1 MELRELT
8 LMGAG
13 VLGLIL
19 SYAAYIVIG
28 ARYPLTLLQRAG
40 VFFLMELIGTA
51 IFGVLL
57 SIVARTDAMFIVLM
71 TVMPPLLLLIAL
83 TNWNSERQW
92 VKRIRDLAD
101 RAEMAQT
108 QGNML
113 DAAQYYVALSKQ
125 LKIMGRVPDLADIRA
140 RIQSMKRDAA

>member
-1 MELRELT
+1 MQLRELL
-8 LMGAG
+8 LMAGG

-19 SYAAYIVIG
+19 SYAAYIMIG

-40 VFFLMELIGTA
+40 LFYGLELVGTA

-57 SIVARTDAMFIVLM
+57 SILAYTDGMFIVLM
-71 TVMPPLLLLIAL
+71 IVMPIPLLLVAV

-92 VKRIRDLAD
+92 VKRIRELAD
-101 RAEMAQT
+101 RAEIAQT

-113 DAAQYYVALSKQ
+113 DAAQYYVALGKQ
-125 LKIMGRVPDLADIRA
+125 LRVMGRVPDLADIHA
-140 RIQSMKRDAA
+140 RIQSMKRNSA